1 MLATILT
8 LHTLASKVAEAPLS
22 TEELPKE
29 LPTEQPKV
37 VPKPWEPATSLPEG
51 IKHLE
56 GIVRKGGM
64 HRVYDDENKNYV
76 WDGVTPYKQWA
87 KGLTGKPTV
96 GHGNRFEYLSED
108 TRNKIIA
115 AGGATDTLADQA
127 MIDHLKWQEPILR
140 KRFPDHWDKLTQ
152 DNRNALRSLF
162 YSTGPYAKA
171 DSIETAI
178 NEGNYDKVKDLFSK
192 FNIWKGKYSYAH
204 ALRRAREAD
213 WYEGKLKSD
222 RIIPIPGKYSLDE
235 PNTYMINKGDTLGAI
250 AQKNNTNLKTLL
262 KLNPGLKPKNLQLG
276 QVIKLPPPPATLQ
289 DVINNQPI
297 QDVGKPSKNTYTIK
311 AGDTLSHIAKAL
323 GISWQDIQSVNPTL
337 NPNRLKIGQTIQLP
351 DSKQPTKPYTI
362 AEGDT
367 LSGIAQRHN
376 TTWQNIAKLNP
387 GINPNRIKPNQQI
400 NVPSK

>member
-8 LHTLASKVAEAPLS
+8 LHTLASKVAEAPLP

-140 KRFPDHWDKLTQ
+140 KRFPDH
-152 DNRNALRSLF
+152 
-162 YSTGPYAKA
+162 
-171 DSIETAI
+171 
-178 NEGNYDKVKDLFSK
+178 
-192 FNIWKGKYSYAH
+192 
-204 ALRRAREAD
+204 
-213 WYEGKLKSD
+213 
-222 RIIPIPGKYSLDE
+222 
-235 PNTYMINKGDTLGAI
+235 
-250 AQKNNTNLKTLL
+250 
-262 KLNPGLKPKNLQLG
+262 G

-289 DVINNQPI
+289 DVLNNQPI